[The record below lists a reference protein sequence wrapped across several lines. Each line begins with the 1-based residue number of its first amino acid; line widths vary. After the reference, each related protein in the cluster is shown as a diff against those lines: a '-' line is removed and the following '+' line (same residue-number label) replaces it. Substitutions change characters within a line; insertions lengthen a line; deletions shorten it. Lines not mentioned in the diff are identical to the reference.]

1 MVFVITKFPS
11 TQLLSVYFKFKFPP
25 LPTNLVTFM
34 KSEFSF
40 ENLQKIRSAELK
52 SFFQR
57 I

>member
-1 MVFVITKFPS
+1 
-11 TQLLSVYFKFKFPP
+11 
-25 LPTNLVTFM
+25 M